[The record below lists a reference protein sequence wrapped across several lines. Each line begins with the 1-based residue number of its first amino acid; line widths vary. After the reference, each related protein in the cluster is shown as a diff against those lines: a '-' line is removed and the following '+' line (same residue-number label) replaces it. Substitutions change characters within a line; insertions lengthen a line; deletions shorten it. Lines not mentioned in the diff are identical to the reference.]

1 MHAKPRCNG
10 GAAPVG
16 DTLTEGRGADGE
28 FQLIRQNAEGLVDV
42 NQIVVGQLRKHL
54 VRFTNQ
60 LSSSSA
66 SSLCSPSNFCDVF
79 VRLRRRHHF
88 SQLLEVC
95 HDL

>member
-54 VRFTNQ
+54 VRFANPM
-60 LSSSSA
+60 SSSSA
-66 SSLCSPSNFCDVF
+66 SSVQSKGLLRPLRPSSSTSPF
-79 VRLRRRHHF
+79 
-88 SQLLEVC
+88 QPAP
-95 HDL
+95 